1 MQYDTLS
8 WGMGF
13 GVHIRHGLGMV
24 PFRFG
29 VYLAAEYLLE
39 FYSVVRILF
48 FAGKKEVEAFL
59 YGAVCR
65 CSDFSGNG
73 DFYAGQSHPLW
84 SFDITWQ

>member
-1 MQYDTLS
+1 MSVRRGGWD
-8 WGMGF
+8 
-13 GVHIRHGLGMV
+13 IKEHGNLMLLC
-24 PFRFG
+24 F
-29 VYLAAEYLLE
+29 LLE